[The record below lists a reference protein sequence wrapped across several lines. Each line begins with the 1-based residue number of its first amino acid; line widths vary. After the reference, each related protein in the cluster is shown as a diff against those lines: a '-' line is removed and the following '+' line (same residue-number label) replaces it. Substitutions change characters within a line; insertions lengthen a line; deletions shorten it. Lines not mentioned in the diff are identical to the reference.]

1 MLFRDLSINKLGNN
15 YQGIQIFDNVKGENK
30 AKIMCLV
37 MFSELRDGSSK
48 HKGFMNCLSAV

>member
-1 MLFRDLSINKLGNN
+1 MFFKDIFINKHGNN
-15 YQGIQIFDNVKGENK
+15 YQSIQIFDNVKGENK